1 MLACRQ
7 AGADDLRSSLQA
19 RERLGSTAIG
29 HGIAIP
35 HGRSSTLEAPRG
47 ALLRLEP
54 AVDFNAGRWPG
65 GRSGIRDGRARS
77 LHPPAPDAAVGAGRT
92 LFRRTD
98 FRAALRSAPD
108 AQAMRTLLLDEATI
122 TRKPRMTTSI
132 TARELFDQQKDKLAL
147 RWLAGLKGDQRML
160 EAVDTIARRPSLAG
174 YLNAI
179 YPNKVQILG
188 SEELAWLD
196 SLDSRQRWET
206 IEKIIQY
213 RPLALVISKNQSCP
227 EDLRDA
233 AEESETPLWIS
244 PKRGHE
250 LLNHLSYHMARTLAP
265 RVTLHGVFMEIYS
278 IGVLITGEAGS
289 GKSELALELLSR
301 GHRLVADDAPEFT
314 QIAPDVLD
322 GTCPELLQDL
332 LEVRG
337 LGVLNVRDM
346 FGDTAVK
353 KNKYLRLIVHL
364 TRPMTEPNPHGYER
378 LTGDS
383 GSRHVLD
390 LDVPLIT
397 LPVMPGRNLA
407 VLTEAATR
415 LHILR
420 TKGIDPAA
428 MFIARHSNLLERS
441 SP

>member
-1 MLACRQ
+1 MR
-7 AGADDLRSSLQA
+7 
-19 RERLGSTAIG
+19 
-29 HGIAIP
+29 
-35 HGRSSTLEAPRG
+35 
-47 ALLRLEP
+47 
-54 AVDFNAGRWPG
+54 NA
-65 GRSGIRDGRARS
+65 
-77 LHPPAPDAAVGAGRT
+77 
-92 LFRRTD
+92 
-98 FRAALRSAPD
+98 
-108 AQAMRTLLLDEATI
+108 
-122 TRKPRMTTSI
+122 SI
-132 TARELFDQQKDKLAL
+132 TARELFDQLQEKLGL
-147 RWLAGLKGDQRML
+147 RWLAGQGGGNRSI
-160 EAVDTIARRPSLAG
+160 ESGDTIARRPSLAG
-174 YLNAI
+174 YLNAV

-196 SLDSRQRWET
+196 SLDARLRWET
-206 IEKIIQY
+206 IEKIVQF

-227 EDLRDA
+227 EDLRNA
-233 AEESETPLWIS
+233 AEESATPLWVA
-244 PKRGHE
+244 PRRGHE
-250 LLNHLSYHMARTLAP
+250 LLNHLSYHLARTLAP

-337 LGVLNVRDM
+337 LGVLNVREM

-364 TRPMTEPNPHGYER
+364 TKPMTEPSPHGYER

-383 GSRHVLD
+383 GTRHVLD

-428 MFIARHSNLLERS
+428 MFIARHSNLLERRGN
-441 SP
+441 